1 LLYQQ
6 KTKTNSFLL
15 QYASA
20 IHPHQENFKTKTKR
34 KEIAKMPK
42 DAISHKPFNTLY
54 SVQFYSTKLKQ
65 SSQGL

>member
-42 DAISHKPFNTLY
+42 DAISHKVFPGTLMHNF
-54 SVQFYSTKLKQ
+54 SLRFQIQKTL
-65 SSQGL
+65 